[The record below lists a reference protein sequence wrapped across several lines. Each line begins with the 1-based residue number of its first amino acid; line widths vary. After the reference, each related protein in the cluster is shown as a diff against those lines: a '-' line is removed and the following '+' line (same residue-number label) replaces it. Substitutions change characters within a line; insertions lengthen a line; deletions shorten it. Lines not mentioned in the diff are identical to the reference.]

1 MKFFDGF
8 LDKLQLNEMDYD
20 DYDDADEVND
30 ILEDDPVP
38 PKSSFSRKKASR
50 YEDEEDSYA
59 FSKAYANR
67 NVEEAPRRP
76 RPKAQAQPQPIN
88 RSSAKLVP
96 LNSAKGNK
104 VFVIKPQELSES
116 QSIID
121 FLKEDKVIVINM
133 DGLYI
138 DFAQRIID
146 FISGACYAI
155 DGTIQPVSRTIF
167 IAAPSTTEVS
177 GDLREELLSSESGVS
192 LNLHTNY

>member
-8 LDKLQLNEMDYD
+8 LDRLQLNDMDYD
-20 DYDDADEVND
+20 DYEDTDDVDD
-30 ILEDDPVP
+30 ILEDEPVP
-38 PKSSFSRKKASR
+38 SKSSFSRKKPSR
-50 YEDEEDSYA
+50 YEEEEESYA
-59 FSKAYANR
+59 FSKSYANR
-67 NVEEAPRRP
+67 NVEEPPIRSRT
-76 RPKAQAQPQPIN
+76 KAQPQSIN
-88 RSSAKLVP
+88 RSGAKLVP
-96 LNSAKGNK
+96 LNSSKGNK
-104 VFVIKPQELSES
+104 VFVIKPQEISES

-133 DGLYI
+133 DGLDI

-177 GDLREELLSSESGVS
+177 GDLREELISSDSGVS

>member
-1 MKFFDGF
+1 MSIFDGL
-8 LDKLQLNEMDYD
+8 LDKLMLNDVDYD
-20 DYDDADEVND
+20 DYDDANDVND
-30 ILEDDPVP
+30 ILEDDEPTLV
-38 PKSSFSRKKASR
+38 KSSVSRKKAPR
-50 YEDEEDSYA
+50 YQEDDESYA
-59 FSKAYANR
+59 FSKPYANR
-67 NVEEAPRRP
+67 NVDESARRA
-76 RPKAQAQPQPIN
+76 RTKAQPQPIN

-133 DGLYI
+133 DGLDI

-177 GDLREELLSSESGVS
+177 GDLREELLSPESGVS